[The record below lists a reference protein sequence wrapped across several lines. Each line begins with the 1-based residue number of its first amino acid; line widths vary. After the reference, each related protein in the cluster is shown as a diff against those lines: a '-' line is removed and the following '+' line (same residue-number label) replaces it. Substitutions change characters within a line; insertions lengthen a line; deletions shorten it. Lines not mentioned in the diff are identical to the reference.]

1 MLGEQLLMSLKV
13 MVLGI
18 GTVFIALIALICVI
32 ELINKVLNSNKK
44 NVSKGNEHSE
54 TEFKKHE
61 VSVDGSATLNV
72 PDATHDEEEIVAVIA
87 AAVAASLNY
96 STHDIIVRS
105 VRRVSSNTP
114 VWNRVGRNQQ
124 IAGRL

>member
-13 MVLGI
+13 MVLGL
-18 GTVFIALIALICVI
+18 GTVFIALIALIYVI
-32 ELINKVLNSNKK
+32 EIINKVLNSRTNVGTKNK
-44 NVSKGNEHSE
+44 HLA
-54 TEFKKHE
+54 TEYDEEKMSIE
-61 VSVDGSATLNV
+61 NSTTLNA
-72 PDATHDEEEIVAVIA
+72 PDAIDDEEEIVAVIA

-105 VRRVSSNTP
+105 VRRVSPNTP
-114 VWNRVGRNQQ
+114 VWNRAGRNQQ

>member
-13 MVLGI
+13 MVLGL
-18 GTVFIALIALICVI
+18 GTVFIALIALIYVI
-32 ELINKVLNSNKK
+32 EIINKVLNSRTNVGTKK
-44 NVSKGNEHSE
+44 NKHLA
-54 TEFKKHE
+54 TECDEEKMSIE
-61 VSVDGSATLNV
+61 NSTTLNA
-72 PDATHDEEEIVAVIA
+72 PDAIDDEEEIVAVIA

-105 VRRVSSNTP
+105 VRRVSPNTP
-114 VWNRVGRNQQ
+114 VWNRAGRNQQ